1 MSLGFFAAGCSTY
14 SGGDLDEEG
23 DVSIGEGDMEEE
35 GLNSGLEGGE
45 SSRELDASGEQTLEL
60 DASLDLQ
67 FVLY

>member
-1 MSLGFFAAGCSTY
+1 MSLGCFAAGCSTD

-23 DVSIGEGDMEEE
+23 DVSIGGDMEVK

-45 SSRELDASGEQTLEL
+45 SSKELDGSGEQTFEL